1 MMVMNKTFKVN
12 IISPG
17 KELITYEV
25 EGLKTLTGNGEI
37 EFKANHTPII
47 TNTVPT
53 TTILTTGQ
61 GKERIFTSTG
71 IIYIKDNI
79 LKFCCDSSE
88 NASDIDKSRAEESKK
103 RAEKRISEGKEMDIE
118 RAVRSLSRANA
129 RLGTI
134 NNNN

>member
-1 MMVMNKTFKVN
+1 MDKTFKVN

-17 KELITYEV
+17 KEVITYEV
-25 EGLKTLTGNGEI
+25 ESLKTLTGNGEI

-47 TNTVPT
+47 TNTIPT
-53 TTILTTGQ
+53 TTILTTEQ
-61 GKERIFTSTG
+61 GKEKIFTSSG

-88 NASDIDKSRAEESKK
+88 RSSEIDQVRAEESKK
-103 RAEKRISEGKEMDIE
+103 RAEKRISEGKDIDIE
-118 RAVRSLSRANA
+118 RAIRSLARANA

-134 NNNN
+134 NNN

>member
-1 MMVMNKTFKVN
+1 MNKTFKVN

-17 KELITYEV
+17 KEVITYEV
-25 EGLKTLTGNGEI
+25 ESLKTLTGNGEI

-53 TTILTTGQ
+53 TTVLTTEQ
-61 GKERIFTSTG
+61 GKEKIFTSTG
-71 IIYIKDNI
+71 IIYIKDNV

-88 NASDIDKSRAEESKK
+88 TVSEIDKSRAEESKK
-103 RAEKRISEGKEMDIE
+103 RAEKRINQGKDTDLE
-118 RAVRSLSRANA
+118 RAIRSLARANA